1 LLIVVAVVTGL
12 CLWWWITRRRARAEL
27 RSVLADYPGTDD
39 TDARAKQVATS
50 RAWASL
56 ADLGTPIVA
65 GLALFTVAVMLAL
78 AAWNLSGSGGLGSL
92 PRYPRALTNASVF
105 ITASLATG
113 LVLLAV
119 QAFRDRQLRRVVAVL
134 WDVIT
139 FWPRANHP
147 LTPPCYAERTVPE
160 LLDRL
165 RALTAAGDT
174 RVVLAAHSQGT
185 VIAAAT
191 LLQDD
196 ESTADRVALLTFGSP
211 LRRLYARNFPAYFGT
226 GALPR
231 LRQRLRQDRRLSRPE
246 PRWINLWARTDP
258 IGSWVIDDRD
268 RSLQEALDEV
278 DYRLLDVESLTPRV
292 DGTYPPICGHS
303 GFWRRPEYRDAVG
316 MLEASVLPAGTAT
329 DTSAAPSP
337 SEELL

>member
-1 LLIVVAVVTGL
+1 VAIVLLIVVALVTGL
-12 CLWWWITRRRARAEL
+12 WLWWWITRRRARTEL

-39 TDARAKQVATS
+39 TNGRAKQVARS
-50 RAWASL
+50 RSWASVT
-56 ADLGTPIVA
+56 DLGATIVA
-65 GLALFTVAVMLAL
+65 GLALFTVVVMLAL
-78 AAWNLSGSGGLGSL
+78 AVWYLSDSGGFGSL
-92 PRYPRALTNASVF
+92 PRYSPALTNASVF
-105 ITASLATG
+105 ITVSLATG

-147 LTPPCYAERTVPE
+147 LTPPSYAERTVPE

-165 RALTAAGDT
+165 RALTAEGDT
-174 RVVLAAHSQGT
+174 RVVLVAHSQGT
-185 VIAAAT
+185 AIAAAT

-196 ESTADRVALLTFGSP
+196 HSTAHRVALMTFGSP
-211 LRRLYARNFPAYFGT
+211 LRRLYARTFPAYFGT

-231 LRQRLRQDRRLSRPE
+231 LRQRER

-258 IGSWVIDDRD
+258 IGSWVNDDHD
-268 RSLQEALDEV
+268 RSMQKATDEV
-278 DYRLLDVESLTPRV
+278 DYRVLDVESLTPRA

-303 GFWRRPEYRDAVG
+303 GFWRRPEYRDAVS
-316 MLEASVLPAGTAT
+316 MLEASLLPAGTVADTGEAT
-329 DTSAAPSP
+329 YP
-337 SEELL
+337 SEELF

>member
-1 LLIVVAVVTGL
+1 
-12 CLWWWITRRRARAEL
+12 
-27 RSVLADYPGTDD
+27 
-39 TDARAKQVATS
+39 
-50 RAWASL
+50 
-56 ADLGTPIVA
+56 
-65 GLALFTVAVMLAL
+65 MLAL
-78 AAWNLSGSGGLGSL
+78 AAWYLSDSGGFASL
-92 PRYPRALTNASVF
+92 PAYSPALTNASVF

-119 QAFRDRQLRRVVAVL
+119 RSFRDRQLRRVVAVL

-174 RVVLAAHSQGT
+174 RVVLVSHSQGT

-191 LLQDD
+191 MLQDD
-196 ESTADRVALLTFGSP
+196 ETTAHRVALMTFGSP

-226 GALPR
+226 DGLPR
-231 LRQRLRQDRRLSRPE
+231 LRQRQQR
-246 PRWINLWARTDP
+246 RWINLWARTDP
-258 IGSWVIDDRD
+258 IGSWVIDDLD
-268 RSLQEALDEV
+268 RSMQEALNEV
-278 DYRLLDVESLTPRV
+278 DYRLLDVESLTPRA

-303 GFWRRPEYRDAVG
+303 GFWTRPEYRDAVS
-316 MLEASVLPAGTAT
+316 MLESVLLPAGSAT
-329 DTSAAPSP
+329 DTDTTAYPT
-337 SEELL
+337 EELL